1 MMLCNHHHDLFA
13 EFFHHFR
20 SSVPL
25 SNNFLFPIFFSC
37 DSNLLSS
44 LCICL
49 FWMFPMR
56 GITYLS
62 FCVCMTSLRMM
73 LLRFKCKV
81 HSLLSLGNFP
91 LHG

>member
-37 DSNLLSS
+37 DSNLLSVS
-44 LCICL
+44 VHLPVLDVSYERDHILVLLCL
-49 FWMFPMR
+49 YDF
-56 GITYLS
+56 TQND
-62 FCVCMTSLRMM
+62 V
-73 LLRFKCKV
+73 V
-81 HSLLSLGNFP
+81 EVQV
-91 LHG
+91 